1 MERFLTFLYIEQ
13 KIPVQMDEVLFKNGI
28 IVGIDND
35 VNTLTLNWKFTLAL
49 LLTHLR
55 VALF

>member
-35 VNTLTLNWKFTLAL
+35 VNTLTLKWKFTLAL